1 VSAGLWTRTASDG
14 EVGDTSEKVV
24 HTEAE
29 GHEVAVGDERR
40 GARVG
45 LHPVPDASHVVSSFV
60 TDFHSTLS
68 GTPGRAR
75 TDLPSERSRL
85 YYICIPLIFRI
96 EGSSSVTQVLFL

>member
-1 VSAGLWTRTASDG
+1 MSAGLWTRTASDG

-75 TDLPSERSRL
+75 TDLPSERSS
-85 YYICIPLIFRI
+85 YTICIFLFIRA
-96 EGSSSVTQVLFL
+96 EGSPSVTQVLFL